1 MPSPSE
7 LNRNPFLENFSVGAF
22 TSGSVPGSGGY
33 LARAIMPVLPVE
45 DDAGKYHIV
54 NMDDIMRDEMT
65 VRQPGTPVP
74 MSDFKF
80 STDTYLTQQWS
91 TGVPLTEELLAKDY
105 AALGLEQAAMDIA
118 NERGLINQEIQFK
131 NSFWKT
137 GVWARDM
144 VGAGSSVA
152 DTSYKYWSSSS
163 TTPIDDILAEGELM
177 KVRGWRYPNV
187 LALGAKTARKLTTND
202 QILAR
207 LNNGQTPGGPAQ
219 ASLADLGR
227 LFTPAI
233 PGAEPVKVI
242 VAGASYNSAAQGA
255 TASKGFILDDDCAW
269 LGYVASTV
277 TKLTLTAGV
286 TITYR
291 KLAGNPQ
298 GVRVYRRWDDNVRA
312 WKIELFRDDVQK
324 AVSTALG
331 TFFSNIVQ

>member
-33 LARAIMPVLPVE
+33 LARALMPVLPVE

-65 VRQPGTPVP
+65 RRQPGTPVP

-80 STDTYLTQQWS
+80 GSDTYLTEQWS
-91 TGVPLTEELLAKDY
+91 GGVPLTEELLAKDY
-105 AALGLEQAAMDIA
+105 NAIGLDEAAMAIV
-118 NERGLINQEIQFK
+118 NERGLINQEIRFK
-131 NSFWKT
+131 NTFWKT
-137 GVWARDM
+137 GVWGRDM
-144 VGAGSSVA
+144 VGGGSSVA
-152 DTSYKYWSSSS
+152 DVSYKYWSSSS

-233 PGAEPVKVI
+233 PGIEPVRVI
-242 VAGASYNSAAQGA
+242 VAGASYNSAVQGA
-255 TASKGFILDDDCAW
+255 TASKGFILDDDSAW
-269 LGYVASTV
+269 LGYVAPKA

-291 KLAGNPQ
+291 KLAGNDQ
-298 GVRVYRRWDDNVRA
+298 GVRVYKRWDDNIRSYKV
-312 WKIELFRDDVQK
+312 ELFRDDVQK
-324 AVSTALG
+324 IVSSNLG
-331 TFFSNIVQ
+331 TFFDAIVQ